1 MSFATTPMSLFLLGT
16 QGCHLCEQAQ
26 THLTQLAIAVD
37 YIDIADDVQWQ
48 TEFAVLIPVLYH
60 STSKR
65 YIHWPFDSNT
75 ILSFIHSLSET

>member
-1 MSFATTPMSLFLLGT
+1 MSLLLLGT

-26 THLTQLAIAVD
+26 VLLSQLAIPVEN
-37 YIDIADDVQWQ
+37 IDIAHETQWQ

-60 STSKR
+60 SISQQ
-65 YIHWPFDSNT
+65 YIHWPFDSKS

>member
-1 MSFATTPMSLFLLGT
+1 MSLLLLGT

-26 THLTQLAIAVD
+26 VLLSQLAIPVEN
-37 YIDIADDVQWQ
+37 IDIAHETQWQ

-60 STSKR
+60 SISKR